1 MYFAFWRSLW
11 SGGKTQDIL
20 KRHKLQIGLRK
31 KESRRLI
38 QKLTFW
44 QNWVVSKIKTNCTR
58 LRKKLR
64 ITVLSLKRTSK
75 ILFFFLKRMILIPLS
90 KQIGHSV
97 KQIDI
102 SVWHHWE
109 IQWCLALVCLFN
121 RPQLNIAESKITVE
135 MKLFAFSH
143 KKKKYGVWKDYGEVG
158 STCRYKPVL

>member
-1 MYFAFWRSLW
+1 MV
-11 SGGKTQDIL
+11 
-20 KRHKLQIGLRK
+20 K
-31 KESRRLI
+31 KE
-38 QKLTFW
+38 T
-44 QNWVVSKIKTNCTR
+44 QNNSAFIKTNIKNT
-58 LRKKLR
+58 
-64 ITVLSLKRTSK
+64 
-75 ILFFFLKRMILIPLS
+75 FFFLKRMILIPLS

-143 KKKKYGVWKDYGEVG
+143 KKKKYERIMEK
-158 STCRYKPVL
+158 